1 MFHQLS
7 TRFPHSRFATLVR
20 GLGVAVVAACLVTPA
35 GLRAEAKAAPPLA
48 AATTYRLF
56 LRDGSSVA
64 TIGEFARTGDRVV
77 LTIGLGDRLTMAT
90 VPAAQV
96 DWTRTDRY
104 TESVRAA
111 QYAATRGEADFAAMS
126 AIVARTL
133 SDVAVTPGHDAQLAL
148 AERARRQLADWPREH
163 YGYRAEEVR
172 QTLTLLDEVIAGLRA
187 AAGQT
192 AFDVAFVANVL
203 PPPPEPV
210 LPPPSLQD
218 AIEQALRLSLLAPPG
233 AERTALAGEARTAIA
248 AASGAPWAASA
259 LGRAEQILE
268 GERRVD
274 VRYAALS
281 QATLRALD
289 RPGRAHDVAGL
300 LRVRAHVVDRDATL
314 GRARPEAV
322 QGLLAL
328 VDTRLDAARRLQ
340 LARDQWASRLPALRR
355 YRRDVAPWLDL
366 LAAQR
371 STLDQ
376 IRALSG
382 PSTDR
387 LAAFDLALARL
398 APLLKTLVVPADA
411 RGAQAALLGAL
422 GLAESA
428 SRGRARAIETQ
439 DLSVAWQAS
448 AAAAGAIQMADRTAR
463 DVAALLRPPA
473 EP

>member
-1 MFHQLS
+1 M
-7 TRFPHSRFATLVR
+7 
-20 GLGVAVVAACLVTPA
+20 
-35 GLRAEAKAAPPLA
+35 
-48 AATTYRLF
+48 
-56 LRDGSSVA
+56 
-64 TIGEFARTGDRVV
+64 
-77 LTIGLGDRLTMAT
+77 
-90 VPAAQV
+90 
-96 DWTRTDRY
+96 
-104 TESVRAA
+104 
-111 QYAATRGEADFAAMS
+111 
-126 AIVARTL
+126 
-133 SDVAVTPGHDAQLAL
+133 
-148 AERARRQLADWPREH
+148 
-163 YGYRAEEVR
+163 
-172 QTLTLLDEVIAGLRA
+172 
-187 AAGQT
+187 
-192 AFDVAFVANVL
+192 
-203 PPPPEPV
+203 
-210 LPPPSLQD
+210 
-218 AIEQALRLSLLAPPG
+218 
-233 AERTALAGEARTAIA
+233 
-248 AASGAPWAASA
+248 
-259 LGRAEQILE
+259 
-268 GERRVD
+268 
-274 VRYAALS
+274 
-281 QATLRALD
+281 
-289 RPGRAHDVAGL
+289 
-300 LRVRAHVVDRDATL
+300 RAHVVDRDATL